1 MFPTGNPMPLRLNRT
16 FYRRAVVSMARSLL
30 GQRLVRVDRGRRLA
44 GIIVETEA
52 YLGIPDLAAHTSG
65 GRRTPR
71 NEPMWLDGG
80 HLYVYFT
87 YGMHHCANVVAQCR
101 GEPVAALLRAIE
113 PTEGLKL
120 MYKRRH
126 SALRDTDLC
135 SGPAKLCAALGL
147 DRRHSG
153 VDLCRDKHLFIEQ
166 VRRRAFASD
175 KIAVLPRIGV
185 AYAKQWADKPLRF
198 TLKDSPYVSRF

>member
-1 MFPTGNPMPLRLNRT
+1 MSKRLTRT
-16 FYRRAVVSMARSLL
+16 FFRRDPVALARSLL
-30 GQRLVRVDRGRRLA
+30 GQRLVRVLGGQRLA
-44 GIIVETEA
+44 GLIVETEA
-52 YLGIPDLAAHTSG
+52 YLGIPDAAAHTYK
-65 GRRTPR
+65 GRHTIR
-71 NEPMWLDGG
+71 NQTMWGDGG
-80 HLYVYFT
+80 HCYVYFT
-87 YGMHHCANVVAQCR
+87 YGMHHCANVVAQYR

-166 VRRRAFASD
+166 VRRRAFGSD
-175 KIAVLPRIGV
+175 KIAATPRIGV
-185 AYAKQWADKPLRF
+185 RYAKQWADKPLRF